1 MSAKLFKLI
10 TDDKAQWIHLTE
22 KNEFRTEVVKSEVVG
37 VCQPQGM
44 LREEKTRK
52 LHTLVSQF

>member
-1 MSAKLFKLI
+1 MVDTS
-10 TDDKAQWIHLTE
+10 HR

>member
-10 TDDKAQWIHLTE
+10 TDDNTSHR